1 MATSLLRNCNF
12 YVRTTLN
19 VMFPCTHPYTN
30 CVAACTCVYNGHYS
44 RTSSRRER
52 APSRINGIKKDSQK
66 DVDCSGKAL
75 SKPVATGLWLMKI
88 IH

>member
-1 MATSLLRNCNF
+1 M
-12 YVRTTLN
+12 RTTLN

-30 CVAACTCVYNGHYS
+30 AVAACTCVYNGRYS

-52 APSRINGIKKDSQK
+52 APSRINGIKKDSQE
-66 DVDCSGKAL
+66 DVDCS
-75 SKPVATGLWLMKI
+75 SKSLVPTEPVATGLWLMKI